1 MRYIANILTEEPYP
15 NSTEFLNVTSDKNKL
30 LPDIPTLV
38 IGWDMTKRE
47 YPEASIIEW
56 VIDENIYWTF
66 GKYERRDRF
75 EQNIKKFNEIV
86 FKNIIKS
93 ITYKFYDVLFYGEEK
108 FMSFISSISNNTNIS
123 TKSETHKTIYVLKD
137 MMYIY
142 FDGDDKIIGVSLSDC
157 DFIDKTYRK
166 MIFSEIYKSNSV
178 KLLKNN
184 EDISSNAR
192 FITRNTPYILPYLYS

>member
-15 NSTEFLNVTSDKNKL
+15 NSTEFLNVTSDKNEL

-38 IGWDMTKRE
+38 IGWDTTKRE

-56 VIDENIYWTF
+56 VIDKNTYWTF

-75 EQNIKKFNEIV
+75 EQSIKKFNEIV

-93 ITYKFYDVLFYGEEK
+93 ITYKFYDVIFYGDNRFK
-108 FMSFISSISNNTNIS
+108 SFISSLTTGTN
-123 TKSETHKTIYVLKD
+123 KTVYVLNN

-142 FDGDDKIIGVSLSDC
+142 FDGDDKIIGISLRDC
-157 DFIDKTYRK
+157 DFVDSDYKKT
-166 MIFSEIYKSNSV
+166 IFSEIYKNEKI
-178 KLLKNN
+178 KLLKNQ
-184 EDISSNAR
+184 
-192 FITRNTPYILPYLYS
+192 